1 MSIETSTLTAAPA
14 PETDAAPAAHQQT
27 ITRRD
32 RRPRRA
38 ARAGSLWVGARE
50 RIRAALGELD
60 RAALGD
66 LLPSYLGSRALVFA
80 AGWGAVGLL
89 GFGPARKVFE
99 HARLT
104 RGFGSVGNVL
114 LAPVARWDAA
124 WYLLIAHAGYAPAL
138 GSATVA
144 RSAFFPLYPLA
155 IRALSL
161 LVWPPALAGA
171 MVSLIAFAVALYL
184 LHRLTSLEVR
194 RLRSMGRQIGEPR
207 TVARLAVALTALSP
221 MAFFFSAVY
230 SESLYLALSIAVFW
244 YARRGAWTRA
254 GLLGALAGATR
265 PTGVLLV
272 LPVLIFYLYGPR
284 EHAERLRG
292 ERARRALGSRM
303 SQIGQLLR
311 PRYRVGADVGYI
323 ALIPAGVLA
332 FMAYLALAGGSASAP
347 FSAEALW
354 GREFAGPFVGL
365 WSAAVAAFAGIRQL
379 LSMQSQHSYLAHV
392 TGSPLVA
399 ASHNIPLFATAL
411 LAIALCVLVART
423 LPIAH
428 IAYVAL
434 ALALPLSYPV
444 AGEPLMSL
452 PRFLIVLFPLS
463 IAAAVWLERRPERC
477 RLLLV
482 TSALLLIFFTGAFAT
497 WHWVA

>member
-1 MSIETSTLTAAPA
+1 MSTESIKLPVEPA
-14 PETDAAPAAHQQT
+14 PQAAGNQAECPARALGLRGAEVAQ
-27 ITRRD
+27 
-32 RRPRRA
+32 RRPGRLLQRA
-38 ARAGSLWVGARE
+38 SERLGARLRRLDSE
-50 RIRAALGELD
+50 ALH
-60 RAALGD
+60 D
-66 LLPSYLGSRALVFA
+66 LLPGFLGSRALVFA
-80 AGWGAVGLL
+80 AGWGAVGLF

-99 HARLT
+99 HAQLT
-104 RGFGSVGNVL
+104 RGFGAVGNVL

-161 LVWPPALAGA
+161 PLWPPAVAGA
-171 MVSLIAFAVALYL
+171 IVSLIAFAVALYL
-184 LHRLTSLEVR
+184 LHRLTSLEMR
-194 RLRSMGRQIGEPR
+194 RLRAAGERIGEPR
-207 TVARLAVALTALSP
+207 AVARLALALTALCP

-230 SESLYLALSIAVFW
+230 SESLYLALSLAVFW
-244 YARRGAWTRA
+244 YARRGAWARA
-254 GLLGALAGATR
+254 GLLGILASATR

-272 LPVLIFYLYGPR
+272 APVALFYLYGPR
-284 EHAERLRG
+284 ERG
-292 ERARRALGSRM
+292 ERAHRARPQAAPVSRRSRM
-303 SQIGQLLR
+303 VELLR
-311 PRYRVGADVGYI
+311 PRYRLGGDAAYI

-347 FSAEALW
+347 FAAEALW
-354 GREFAGPFVGL
+354 GREFAGPFVAL
-365 WSAAVAAFAGIRQL
+365 WSAAVAAFAGMRQL

-399 ASHNIPLFATAL
+399 ASHNIPLFGTAL

-423 LPIAH
+423 LPL
-428 IAYVAL
+428 AYFAYIAL

-452 PRFLIVLFPLS
+452 PRFLIVLFPLA
-463 IAAAVWLERRPERC
+463 IAAAAWLERRARLR

-482 TSALLLIFFTGAFAT
+482 ASALLLAFFTGAFAT